1 MSKWIQ
7 IYITLMSTQPCTHR
21 SSGFLLSAYHL
32 NLGQMKILLY
42 FRCFFHFELN
52 STVFKSTE
60 PLEQTNTIFK
70 DTKCNSSSCSTRSNS
85 SPLLSPIRAHIYYI
99 TLCCIIY
106 SLSEANEIYPMF
118 LAHNKEKEEE
128 EEERRSLFIRYKDFS
143 TLPENI
149 YSEYENH
156 LHILTYLES
165 CENEGT
171 SPFKVLYIRT

>member
-7 IYITLMSTQPCTHR
+7 IYITLVSTQPCTHR

-32 NLGQMKILLY
+32 NLGQIKILLY

-70 DTKCNSSSCSTRSNS
+70 DTKCYHNNSSSCSARSNS
-85 SPLLSPIRAHIYYI
+85 SPLLSPIVHTFI
-99 TLCCIIY
+99 TLLCAAWNI
-106 SLSEANEIYPMF
+106 LSVRPTKSIQCF

-128 EEERRSLFIRYKDFS
+128 EEERRSLFIRYKGFS

-149 YSEYENH
+149 YSEYENSTFS
-156 LHILTYLES
+156 HI
-165 CENEGT
+165 
-171 SPFKVLYIRT
+171 